1 MIMTFHVKSIGADI
15 SNTSPACTW
24 YRIDPKIPST
34 AHLYH
39 RDALSKLATVSF
51 YVRVGLFIILL
62 VCLCFSS
69 VMWLHT
75 ISGNQCEI
83 TRNKRQLYLFF
94 QNYQRCGSLVRSDE
108 EPLTDMASDPSLPL
122 TCFRVRS
129 ISMPWFHGAAGL
141 ARQSP
146 AFPLREMST
155 FCLRRFLKASAI
167 TITPSYVRAEVYWD
181 TAGRRGGE
189 EEEEWAKFQERKPK
203 PSVGGSFTC
212 CYDFL

>member
-1 MIMTFHVKSIGADI
+1 MT
-15 SNTSPACTW
+15 
-24 YRIDPKIPST
+24 
-34 AHLYH
+34 
-39 RDALSKLATVSF
+39 
-51 YVRVGLFIILL
+51 
-62 VCLCFSS
+62 
-69 VMWLHT
+69 
-75 ISGNQCEI
+75 
-83 TRNKRQLYLFF
+83 
-94 QNYQRCGSLVRSDE
+94 SD
-108 EPLTDMASDPSLPL
+108 SSLPL

-167 TITPSYVRAEVYWD
+167 TITPSYVSAEVYWD
-181 TAGRRGGE
+181 TAGRGE
-189 EEEEWAKFQERKPK
+189 EEEERADRVTGEKPK